1 MWQVNAN
8 CDILHSK
15 HLGVVGVPL
24 DEAIGSNV
32 VLAWVKGKRLSRAVR
47 TFVDF
52 VVNLAV

>member
-24 DEAIGSNV
+24 DETIGSNV